1 MFRPRQLLP
10 RAGLLQRQER
20 LGAGPRDNRAQQ
32 DYTLVINCTVL
43 YFDVL
48 YLPYCTV
55 LTTHLNQHKY
65 LSVAVFFLFSKAI
78 LDYTLDADKRIDSP
92 NFMFDNVGNLFSIHR

>member
-20 LGAGPRDNRAQQ
+20 LGAGPRDHRAQQ

-48 YLPYCTV
+48 YLPYYTV
-55 LTTHLNQHKY
+55 LEK
-65 LSVAVFFLFSKAI
+65 LSGEPQ
-78 LDYTLDADKRIDSP
+78 DYNAQQDDTLTNNPSE
-92 NFMFDNVGNLFSIHR
+92 ST

>member
-1 MFRPRQLLP
+1 MYRPRQLLP

-20 LGAGPRDNRAQQ
+20 LGAGPRDHRAQQ

-55 LTTHLNQHKY
+55 LTTHLN

-78 LDYTLDADKRIDSP
+78 LDYTLDANKRIDSS
-92 NFMFDNVGNLFSIHR
+92 NFMFDNR